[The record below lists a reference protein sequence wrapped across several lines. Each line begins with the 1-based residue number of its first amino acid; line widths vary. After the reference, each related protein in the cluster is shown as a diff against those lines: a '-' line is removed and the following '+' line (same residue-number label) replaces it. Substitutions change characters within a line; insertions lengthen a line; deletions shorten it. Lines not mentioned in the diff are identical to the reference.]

1 MDHHDLSAALERS
14 LDGFYAE
21 YPQCFHPF
29 LWHERETLLAAPAA
43 PSAIEDNTFALF
55 TEMLSHRLGF
65 DRSDIPQKRYY
76 DYICEQI
83 YRFFTRKGY
92 EGERL
97 TADALREMLITTTAV
112 AIARQTGWD
121 AALVTAAVTLVVSTA
136 LKVGVRAWCQYY
148 ADRHPEVEG

>member
-1 MDHHDLSAALERS
+1 
-14 LDGFYAE
+14 
-21 YPQCFHPF
+21 
-29 LWHERETLLAAPAA
+29 
-43 PSAIEDNTFALF
+43 
-55 TEMLSHRLGF
+55 MLSPRLGF